1 MKPNKKFAE
10 GKLLS
15 DIKMKNFKMMSNM
28 KTLTVIHSLILMI
41 NRLWMSTKNIEMMD

>member
-10 GKLLS
+10 GKLLGYFK
-15 DIKMKNFKMMSNM
+15 IKDFQIMRNM